1 MTFQH
6 FYNYSQRMENELNTL
21 EDKLSQL
28 IKVSSTLREE
38 NHQLRQDLAHAL
50 SANRQSDDKINTA
63 KERLSKILTSLP
75 ADAS

>member
-1 MTFQH
+1 LTFQH

>member
-1 MTFQH
+1 
-6 FYNYSQRMENELNTL
+6 MENELNTL